1 MEVFEEHEGTHI
13 LQSLDGFAISLASDG
28 RFLYISETV
37 SIYLGLSQ
45 VRSRPDLPCL
55 TQHLQVEMTG
65 SSFFDYIH
73 QADHQELADQLGVTL
88 ARPDGSPE
96 SPRREGEE
104 GGAGQPGPVPPIPD
118 GKPCKW

>member
-1 MEVFEEHEGTHI
+1 
-13 LQSLDGFAISLASDG
+13 
-28 RFLYISETV
+28 
-37 SIYLGLSQ
+37 
-45 VRSRPDLPCL
+45 
-55 TQHLQVEMTG
+55 MTG

-73 QADHQELADQLGVTL
+73 QGDHQELADQLGVSL

-104 GGAGQPGPVPPIPD
+104 GGAGQQGPVPPIPD